1 MAASPT
7 DIRKGQVIIYQG
19 QPYLVLEV
27 MHRTPGNLRSF
38 VQATMR
44 NLVTGASTAT
54 KFRSS
59 DTIESCHTETQ
70 RLEFSY
76 ADDEGFHFLNPE
88 TFEDTILSAKLIGD
102 QKVYLVENSTY
113 DILFVNEKP
122 VQVQLPASVE
132 IEVAEAA
139 EAIRGDTVSGAQKP
153 VTTVTGLVVQ
163 VPLFIKK
170 GERIKV
176 STNDGSYLGR
186 A

>member
-1 MAASPT
+1 MATSPT

-54 KFRSS
+54 KFRTS
-59 DTIESCHTETQ
+59 DAIEICHTQTQ

-76 ADDEGFHFLNPE
+76 IDDDGFHFINPD
-88 TFEDTILSAKLIGD
+88 TFEDTVLPAKLIGD
-102 QKVYLVENSTY
+102 QKLYLVESSTY

-122 VQVQLPASVE
+122 AQVQLPASVE
-132 IEVAEAA
+132 IKVAEAP
-139 EAIRGDTVSGAQKP
+139 EAIRGNTASSVQKP

-163 VPLFIKK
+163 VPIFIAK
-170 GERIKV
+170 GDRIRV
-176 STNDGSYLGR
+176 STDDGSYLGR